1 MSREPRAKRQEPNRT
16 RSTFAAL
23 LTLCSWLTVLPCE
36 ADDRFPPYDNTA
48 EVQAYYKS
56 KPDFFR
62 FKTPADL
69 PADLKWENGGDLPEM
84 GDPDAKKGGVFHDQI
99 DSFPATFRFVG
110 PDANGSFRSE
120 HWDHINV
127 NLIQPHLNVDG
138 WAPGI
143 AKEWAV
149 SPDGKTMYF
158 RIDPDATF
166 SDGVKIESDDYFMT
180 FYVMQSPYLK
190 DPWYNDYYTKEFTGI
205 TRYDERTFAFHMPES
220 KPDRMYIV
228 YDLQPLARHFF
239 KEFTDDYPA
248 RYQWRKFPTTGAY
261 DIFPE
266 GIKKGRSIT
275 LTRLK
280 NWWARD
286 KKHYRYRFN
295 PDFIEYKVVGSMD
308 KTWEMF
314 RQGQIDWFALGL
326 PRYWYDKSEVPE
338 FYNGYIERQKFFND
352 FPRISRGIYINQ
364 SKPLLDNLDVRIG
377 IAHALNFQK
386 VIDVDFRGDYTRMQS
401 TFAGFGRFTNPN
413 VKARPFDVPKARE
426 HFAKAGF
433 TTAGKDGVLVNAAGK
448 RLSVTLSLPQ
458 GPFVPMAVRLKE
470 EAMKAGLEI
479 NLEELDMTVLFK
491 KMDQKNHEMV
501 MAGWAAQPPFPRL
514 WEYYH
519 SDNAWKV
526 QPDGTRKVVPDTNNV
541 TMNADPAMDP
551 LIDQYRKAQTED
563 EVQRLGWQ
571 LQQMVEDKCISIPAW
586 ESPAYRFGHWRWIKW
601 PRDGNLKKSQLP
613 LDTHVH
619 WIDED
624 ARKETQQ
631 AIRDGRSFGE
641 VYRIFDQYQ
650 IK

>member
-1 MSREPRAKRQEPNRT
+1 MGGEPNRA
-16 RSTFAAL
+16 RFTFAAL
-23 LTLCSWLTVLPCE
+23 LALCSVLAALRCD

-62 FKTPADL
+62 FKMPADL
-69 PADLKWENGGDLPEM
+69 PTDLKWENGGDLPEM

-120 HWDHINV
+120 HWDYINV

-138 WAPGI
+138 WVPGI

-166 SDGVKIESDDYFMT
+166 ADGVKIESDDYFMT

-364 SKPLLDNLDVRIG
+364 SKPLLDTLDVRIG

-413 VKARPFDVPKARE
+413 VKARPFDVAKARE

-448 RLSVTLSLPQ
+448 RLAVTLSLPQ
-458 GPFVPMAVRLKE
+458 GPFVPMALRLKE

-479 NLEELDMTVLFK
+479 NLEELDLTVLFK

-551 LIDQYRKAQTED
+551 LIDQYRKAQTEE

-631 AIRDGRSFGE
+631 AIREGRSFGE